1 MAYYIEKPDVG
12 LTQIMQF
19 VNYMIENRTKKCAI
33 NDLIP
38 YNTDT
43 ISSDTMFFEI
53 HEPIE
58 SSISNDTILF
68 DVYNPIE
75 PNTELPTYLFI
86 KSGHGTEFEQNY
98 NVVLLPYLL
107 VRLETNATS
116 YTSNKIMTPFV
127 NYENK
132 LNAYYNK
139 GLFEGNHHY
148 LHNFAIEFNKMVKN
162 GVNIMTGV
170 GSDNKRYF
178 ILNNPNCEDPKFIY
192 NVE

>member
-19 VNYMIENRTKKCAI
+19 VNYMVENRTKKCDI
-33 NDLIP
+33 NDLDP
-38 YNTDT
+38 P
-43 ISSDTMFFEI
+43 ISKNTMFFDI
-53 HEPIE
+53 
-58 SSISNDTILF
+58 
-68 DVYNPIE
+68 YNPIE
-75 PNTELPTYLFI
+75 PDTELPSYLFI
-86 KSGHGTEFEQNY
+86 KSGNGTEFEQNY
-98 NVVLLPYLL
+98 DVVLLPHLL
-107 VRLETNATS
+107 VRLETNTNS
-116 YTSNKIMTPFV
+116 YISNKIMTPLV
-127 NYENK
+127 NYENT

-139 GLFEGNHHY
+139 GLYDGNHHY
-148 LHNFAIEFNKMVKN
+148 LHNFAIQFNKMVKN